1 MDFNAAMA
9 RAAEAEADGDDVAA
23 DNMRNAIRQQD
34 ENIKAAAGRDS
45 EREDWLRQIDVQYI
59 NKCSDVEELHK
70 ISQAMQDEGFAGLKK
85 CADERLTEFVKISEQ
100 AIDMDALLGD
110 LNDWEMVATRQDNE
124 LREASA
130 AEAAEAA
137 ADGGGEGPAPIRRG
151 ADPTVKPAE
160 PSFVP

>member
-59 NKCSDVEELHK
+59 NKCSDVEELH
-70 ISQAMQDEGFAGLKK
+70 
-85 CADERLTEFVKISEQ
+85 
-100 AIDMDALLGD
+100 
-110 LNDWEMVATRQDNE
+110 
-124 LREASA
+124 
-130 AEAAEAA
+130 
-137 ADGGGEGPAPIRRG
+137 
-151 ADPTVKPAE
+151 
-160 PSFVP
+160 

>member
-59 NKCSDVEELHK
+59 NKCNDVEELQPGH
-70 ISQAMQDEGFAGLKK
+70 AACL
-85 CADERLTEFVKISEQ
+85 ERR
-100 AIDMDALLGD
+100 
-110 LNDWEMVATRQDNE
+110 VARCW
-124 LREASA
+124 
-130 AEAAEAA
+130 
-137 ADGGGEGPAPIRRG
+137 RRRSR
-151 ADPTVKPAE
+151 TSRRAE
-160 PSFVP
+160 PSPRACEARP